1 MSSLAQHYHRLP
13 TDQRREELKSFV
25 DSLSRH
31 ELTNLGKSISDRNDP
46 FNQLPLEII
55 LLALGYHR
63 IPDIWRLR
71 QVCRRWRDVLSQET
85 VVKAS
90 LARFDTHHEDDSAG
104 PSNPSIEQKIR
115 HMQAI
120 RTGKPFSYVR
130 FKDRPSSSSPTNP
143 EAFCSMAA
151 LQRHRIVYVRSRDW
165 APREVVV
172 RNLITGQVIT
182 AMSDSR
188 ERVQCLTLSTTHVG
202 FVTAAGRLHTIRFDD
217 ETQSMSSSR
226 LPSSLISEMASDGDF
241 TLLLLPSEPSPHIRS
256 VLALYN
262 TKTHQ
267 LLGSA
272 FAHQTAGSPPRY
284 LQPMLLLVD
293 ARTHHVDIFS
303 TESKGDVTAG
313 EPSFVGHSR
322 FDLSDI
328 GRIGNLQPISTDL
341 TLVPRANLRTVHW
354 KPFTFIRPTGE
365 DDEFHLVPAV
375 CEDDDDNDD
384 NDTSH
389 GNNFH
394 PMVLFNR
401 RQCRLRISN
410 VEGRLAGENDALN
423 RYIDPGT
430 IVPRFD
436 DQKPL
441 RVPQFDARGVRWKD
455 TYFSHALCCD
465 FATFADE
472 PHLLDYEHTSFI
484 CLDGTLNTMDNDP
497 YESMVTMGNDSYL
510 VAFDFMDYGER
521 GGICVYSFEEDVPL
535 AGGQSTRL
543 WDVDASSSGDAD
555 SDDSMRSD
563 YESKEKERCSWLNM
577 RKLER
582 SILRRRKGL
591 NIWD

>member
-1 MSSLAQHYHRLP
+1 
-13 TDQRREELKSFV
+13 
-25 DSLSRH
+25 
-31 ELTNLGKSISDRNDP
+31 
-46 FNQLPLEII
+46 
-55 LLALGYHR
+55 
-63 IPDIWRLR
+63 
-71 QVCRRWRDVLSQET
+71 
-85 VVKAS
+85 VKAS

-202 FVTAAGRLHTIRFDD
+202 FVTAA
-217 ETQSMSSSR
+217 
-226 LPSSLISEMASDGDF
+226 
-241 TLLLLPSEPSPHIRS
+241 
-256 VLALYN
+256 
-262 TKTHQ
+262 
-267 LLGSA
+267 GSA

>member
-1 MSSLAQHYHRLP
+1 MCHR
-13 TDQRREELKSFV
+13 LKSFV

-31 ELTNLGKSISDRNDP
+31 ELTLLGESISDRNDP
-46 FNQLPLEII
+46 FHQLPLEII
-55 LLALGYHR
+55 LLILGYHP
-63 IPDIWRLR
+63 ILDTWRLR
-71 QVCRRWRDVLSQET
+71 QVCRRWRDVLSHET

-90 LARFDTHHEDDSAG
+90 LARFDTHREDDSAG
-104 PSNPSIEQKIR
+104 PSNPNVEQKIR
-115 HMQAI
+115 HMHAI

-130 FKDRPSSSSPTNP
+130 FKDRPSSSRPTNP
-143 EAFCSMAA
+143 DAFCSMVA
-151 LQRHRIVYVRSRDW
+151 LRKHRIAYVRDRDYG
-165 APREVVV
+165 PREVVV

-217 ETQSMSSSR
+217 ETQSLSSSR
-226 LPSSLISEMASDGDF
+226 LPSSLIREMASDGDF
-241 TLLLLPSEPSPHIRS
+241 SLLLLPSEPSPHIRS

-262 TKTHQ
+262 TKAHQ

-284 LQPMLLLVD
+284 LQPMLLLVN
-293 ARTHHVDIFS
+293 ARTCHVDIFS
-303 TESKGDVTAG
+303 TEPEEDIWSTESKGGVRAG

-322 FDLSDI
+322 FNLSDI

-341 TLVPRANLRTVHW
+341 ILVPRPNLRSFDR
-354 KPFTFIRPTGE
+354 KPFTLVRPTGE

-375 CEDDDDNDD
+375 CVEDDDDDDDND
-384 NDTSH
+384 TSN

-441 RVPQFDARGVRWKD
+441 RVPQFDARGVKWKD

-472 PHLLDYEHTSFI
+472 PHLRDYE
-484 CLDGTLNTMDNDP
+484 
-497 YESMVTMGNDSYL
+497 
-510 VAFDFMDYGER
+510 
-521 GGICVYSFEEDVPL
+521 
-535 AGGQSTRL
+535 
-543 WDVDASSSGDAD
+543 
-555 SDDSMRSD
+555 
-563 YESKEKERCSWLNM
+563 
-577 RKLER
+577 
-582 SILRRRKGL
+582 
-591 NIWD
+591 